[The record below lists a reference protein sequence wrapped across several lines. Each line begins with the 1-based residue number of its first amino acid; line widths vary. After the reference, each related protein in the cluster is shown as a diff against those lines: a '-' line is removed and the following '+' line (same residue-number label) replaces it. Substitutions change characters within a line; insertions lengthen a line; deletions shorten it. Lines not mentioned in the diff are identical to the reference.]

1 MTVVVFFKH
10 GDTIIPIFL
19 TAGDV
24 VDLKTL
30 PVKAMVAFDP
40 SKFREMTRLQLKE
53 IMDNLG
59 VGTTKFH
66 NKDKAIEILRQKR
79 NDLNKKASESSTAS
93 SPPSMEDFHFTA
105 SWQDSGNDLMDCHL
119 SGMMCLSDIKSAVC
133 AEAGLAKSTF
143 MTFSCSVERK
153 VEELNFQSSFFTDF
167 AAFPG
172 TDCRHVQSL
181 GWRRVSGTAG
191 INMKWKKL
199 GHLQGGGSTHST
211 EKL

>member
-53 IMDNLG
+53 IMDNVG

-66 NKDKAIEILRQKR
+66 NKDKVIEILRQK
-79 NDLNKKASESSTAS
+79 
-93 SPPSMEDFHFTA
+93 
-105 SWQDSGNDLMDCHL
+105 
-119 SGMMCLSDIKSAVC
+119 
-133 AEAGLAKSTF
+133 
-143 MTFSCSVERK
+143 
-153 VEELNFQSSFFTDF
+153 
-167 AAFPG
+167 
-172 TDCRHVQSL
+172 
-181 GWRRVSGTAG
+181 
-191 INMKWKKL
+191 
-199 GHLQGGGSTHST
+199 
-211 EKL
+211 

>member
-1 MTVVVFFKH
+1 
-10 GDTIIPIFL
+10 
-19 TAGDV
+19 
-24 VDLKTL
+24 
-30 PVKAMVAFDP
+30 
-40 SKFREMTRLQLKE
+40 
-53 IMDNLG
+53 
-59 VGTTKFH
+59 
-66 NKDKAIEILRQKR
+66 
-79 NDLNKKASESSTAS
+79 
-93 SPPSMEDFHFTA
+93 MEDFHFTA

-172 TDCRHVQSL
+172 TDCRHVQSR

-199 GHLQGGGSTHST
+199 GHWQGGGSTHST